1 MMINKRLINMCKDS
15 KKYIGFTILANWLA
29 SICNILIIIIIG
41 KFVSKVYISEL
52 SGGEVFK
59 NIYTLKI
66 WGDMTLF
73 GGILTVAFLLCA
85 RYVCNLCYVFFS
97 SKASSEARAVLREK
111 IYKKLLKLGPG
122 YTKIE
127 STSGVVQVSVEG
139 IEQLEVYFGKY
150 LPQFFYSLLVPV
162 T

>member
-1 MMINKRLINMCKDS
+1 MVVFELINHLKIIIVYNIITYVNKKYSGGITMMINKRLINMCKDS

-66 WGDMTLF
+66 WA
-73 GGILTVAFLLCA
+73 I
-85 RYVCNLCYVFFS
+85 
-97 SKASSEARAVLREK
+97 
-111 IYKKLLKLGPG
+111 
-122 YTKIE
+122 
-127 STSGVVQVSVEG
+127 
-139 IEQLEVYFGKY
+139 
-150 LPQFFYSLLVPV
+150 
-162 T
+162 